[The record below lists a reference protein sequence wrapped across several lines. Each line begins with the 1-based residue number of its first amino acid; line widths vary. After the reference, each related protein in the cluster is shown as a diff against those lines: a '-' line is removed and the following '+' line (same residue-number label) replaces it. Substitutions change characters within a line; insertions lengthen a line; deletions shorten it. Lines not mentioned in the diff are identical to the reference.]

1 MQGLMNSDL
10 TYSKAEITTL
20 CNTMPENLTQ
30 LDVLN
35 QAYNIPLVLKS
46 CSVKILGNQSRGSQA
61 MIGYTN
67 KQNRDYYYIQIQM
80 KLTQVKEY
88 RFNE

>member
-1 MQGLMNSDL
+1 MNSDL

-35 QAYNIPLVLKS
+35 QA
-46 CSVKILGNQSRGSQA
+46 
-61 MIGYTN
+61 
-67 KQNRDYYYIQIQM
+67 
-80 KLTQVKEY
+80 
-88 RFNE
+88 